1 MMRGIF
7 RDSADAEE
15 SFGILLLAVLCLCGG
30 KMGQPGDSA
39 APRFA
44 EVALRP
50 GLLSEKQKG

>member
-50 GLLSEKQKG
+50 GLLSH